1 MWPYPTTKQPDKITD
16 ISSIS
21 SRPNWF
27 PRGMTSEGQA
37 QKFRTD
43 DVSLSVHS
51 DWSHREGNLLQPIR
65 STTQIWAV
73 RRLQYGIS
81 MLDPQDV
88 GYFLR
93 LATKWQ
99 NETFKSM
106 QEAIGEKHSPS

>member
-93 LATKWQ
+93 LATKCR
-99 NETFKSM
+99 NF
-106 QEAIGEKHSPS
+106 

>member
-1 MWPYPTTKQPDKITD
+1 MWPYSTTKQPDKITD

-37 QKFRTD
+37 QKFHTN
-43 DVSLSVHS
+43 DVSLSMHS
-51 DWSHREGNLLQPIR
+51 DWSHQKGNLLQPIR

-73 RRLQYGIS
+73 TRLQYGIFT
-81 MLDPQDV
+81 LYLQDV

-93 LATKWQ
+93 LAKKWQ
-99 NETFKSM
+99 NETFKSR
-106 QEAIGEKHSPS
+106 QEAIGERHSPS

>member
-1 MWPYPTTKQPDKITD
+1 MWPYSTTKQPDKITD

-37 QKFRTD
+37 QKFHTD
-43 DVSLSVHS
+43 DVSLSMHS

-73 RRLQYGIS
+73 TRLQYGIS

-106 QEAIGEKHSPS
+106 QEAIGERHSPS

>member
-93 LATKWQ
+93 L
-99 NETFKSM
+99 
-106 QEAIGEKHSPS
+106 EACRKPSVRSTHRVKRCL